1 MEASMHFAPSDS
13 PSAPKFKGEPLELG
27 GVTYVVPPLSLG
39 ALKAGLFDRI
49 RQSGEEGKGFDLAL
63 AMDVV
68 LAALQRNYPSLT
80 MALLDELPP
89 SAVKEIVRAFGA
101 VVRQSGLEQKDAP
114 SEDASGN
121 GAPGES

>member
-13 PSAPKFKGEPLELG
+13 PSAPKFKGELVELG
-27 GVTYVVPPLSLG
+27 GAAYVVPPLSLG

-49 RQSGEEGKGFDLAL
+49 RQRGEEGKGFDLAL

-80 MALLDELPP
+80 MAVLDELPP
-89 SAVKEIVRAFGA
+89 SAVSDIVHAFSA
-101 VVRQSGLEQKDAP
+101 VVRQSGLERKA
-114 SEDASGN
+114 ASGEAPEGN
-121 GAPGES
+121 APPGES